1 MDEDFLADPFEGKGK
16 LVSDPCRFDVRAWVH
31 TDDNGVTHV
40 CHVYRVDPV
49 IEANRERYNASYGQR
64 WGDGRVV
71 ASIPNGIYYHGDF
84 AKAVG
89 DRDEGW
95 IRRFLNDAD
104 NQKLRTFRGN
114 L

>member
-1 MDEDFLADPFEGKGK
+1 MCAM
-16 LVSDPCRFDVRAWVH
+16 S
-31 TDDNGVTHV
+31 
-40 CHVYRVDPV
+40 
-49 IEANRERYNASYGQR
+49 I
-64 WGDGRVV
+64 

-84 AKAVG
+84 AKAVH

-95 IRRFLNDAD
+95 IKRFLNDSD